1 MIRKKLPTDLRDLI
15 DAAVA
20 DGKVITIIPAGLS
33 AEIEPA
39 AGPGHW
45 RDQRIGQYRATVRRW
60 RFVRADAKHGRTVVQ
75 DGGSAAESGF
85 YLTDGAENT
94 DAPLRGATGGV
105 RG

>member
-1 MIRKKLPTDLRDLI
+1 MIRKKLPADLRDLI

-20 DGKVITIIPAGLS
+20 ERKNITVIPAGVS
-33 AEIEPA
+33 ADYDPA
-39 AGPGHW
+39 ACLGHW

-60 RFVRADAKHGRTVVQ
+60 RFIRTDAKQGRTVAQ

-85 YLTDGAENT
+85 YLTEGAENT
-94 DAPLRGATGGV
+94 DAPLRGATGAV

>member
-1 MIRKKLPTDLRDLI
+1 MIRKKLPADLRDLI

-20 DGKVITIIPAGLS
+20 DRKNITVIPAGVS
-33 AEIEPA
+33 AEFDPA
-39 AGPGHW
+39 AGLGHW

-60 RFVRADAKHGRTVVQ
+60 RFVRTDAKHGRTVEQ
-75 DGGSAAESGF
+75 DGCSAAESGF

-94 DAPLRGATGGV
+94 DAPLRGTTGGV